1 MTMMAERSGSCSTV
15 VAPLDLLELEE
26 EEGVAALVSEGLAL
40 EEEVET
46 GNYVSVKKFKK
57 VTQKVDRE
65 PFEHSSF

>member
-40 EEEVET
+40 EEEVDT
-46 GNYVSVKKFKK
+46 GNCVSVKQFKK
-57 VTQKVDRE
+57 VTQ
-65 PFEHSSF
+65 